1 MQHAAKVTS
10 LEAVQE
16 FRSALLGFGADTRE
30 ALSANDMEIQ
40 RAAAWL
46 DEQLRFWKKE
56 IHVRDE
62 KLQTAK
68 RNLQRKKMSKVMG
81 RHPDCSEEEDIFEL
95 AKKRFQEAEQKLAN
109 CKRWIPQ
116 LQRAVEEY
124 QGKARI
130 LGGMLEADL
139 PRVSATLERK
149 LDALDDYVR
158 MAPPPTPSA
167 ETGDQ
172 SKET

>member
-1 MQHAAKVTS
+1 MRDAAKVTS
-10 LEAVQE
+10 IEAVQD
-16 FRSALLGFGADTRE
+16 FRAALLEFGADTRE

-46 DEQLRFWKKE
+46 DEQLRYWKKE

-68 RNLQRKKMSKVMG
+68 RNLQRKKMTKVLG
-81 RHPDCSEEEDIFEL
+81 RHPDYSEEEDAFEL
-95 AKKRFQEAEQKLAN
+95 AKRRYQEAEQKLAN
-109 CKRWIPQ
+109 CKRWLTELP
-116 LQRAVEEY
+116 RAVEEY
-124 QGKARI
+124 QGKARN

-139 PRVSATLERK
+139 PRVAAGLERK

-158 MAPPPTPSA
+158 MMPPPTPST
-167 ETGDQ
+167 E
-172 SKET
+172 SKEG